1 MIEIDFFRPKESD
14 RNAKVTVHKTGKL
27 GFSKS
32 ASDLM
37 GLANRR
43 YCKIGKDSNG
53 DGNKVLY
60 MVIQANKDEYSYK
73 VSKAGDY
80 FYLKAKQLLIDLDI
94 DYKDND
100 STVIYDI
107 THIKVDDKEYYKLT
121 KRVIEKRKA
130 KQT

>member
-1 MIEIDFFRPKESD
+1 MIEIDFFKPKESD

-32 ASDLM
+32 ASDIM
-37 GLANRR
+37 DLANRR
-43 YCKIGKDSNG
+43 YCKIGKDTNG
-53 DGNKVLY
+53 EGNKVLY
-60 MVIQANKDEYSYK
+60 MVVQTNKDEYSYK
-73 VSKAGDY
+73 ISKAGNY
-80 FYLKAKQLLIDLDI
+80 FYLKAKQLLIDLGVNYQD
-94 DYKDND
+94 DN

-107 THIKVDDKEYYKLT
+107 VPVNLEEKEYFKLT

>member
-1 MIEIDFFRPKESD
+1 MVEIDFFKPKESD
-14 RNAKVTVHKTGKL
+14 RNAKLTVHKTGKL

-32 ASDLM
+32 ASDIM
-37 GLANRR
+37 DLANKR
-43 YCKIGKDSNG
+43 YCKIGKDTNG
-53 DGNKVLY
+53 EGNKVLY
-60 MVIQANKDEYSYK
+60 MVVQTNKDEYSYK

-80 FYLKAKQLLIDLDI
+80 FYLKAKQLLMDLGI
-94 DYKDND
+94 DYKDDD

-107 THIKVDDKEYYKLT
+107 VPVNLEEKEYYKLT